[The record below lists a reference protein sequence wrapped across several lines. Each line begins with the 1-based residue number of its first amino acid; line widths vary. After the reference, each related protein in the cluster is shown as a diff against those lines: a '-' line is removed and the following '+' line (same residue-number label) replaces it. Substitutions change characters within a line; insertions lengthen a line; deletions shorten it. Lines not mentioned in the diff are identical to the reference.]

1 MISRFDP
8 SHSTILQGWHG
19 LTDVRPDSYRVGTKG
34 LPPKWR
40 HVCDSGIRLSAQPAI
55 IDRDD
60 IFQCRQTRPRRCD
73 QHGHVVGRMLVR
85 EHFLVPTS
93 RRGHETAAGPP
104 PHCKA
109 PWSASSLIEQLA
121 ARCQRLLAGGKSYD
135 SAVQRLDKTT
145 PTVSRTKSRK
155 LASQTRSSG
164 RRRMRNASFRF
175 TRDEFSRSRRH
186 SETYV
191 AHVGSHQCHQE
202 LRSFSRRSLR
212 LRRWSCQFKYCKEA
226 FCFIERQKIVVDNN
240 RLRCFK
246 TTSRTTNA
254 GTSR

>member
-1 MISRFDP
+1 MSDRTLIASGRKAFRLNGATSAIPAYVYRLNRP
-8 SHSTILQGWHG
+8 SLTATTSSSVDRPVRGAVTSTAM
-19 LTDVRPDSYRVGTKG
+19 
-34 LPPKWR
+34 
-40 HVCDSGIRLSAQPAI
+40 LSDACWFASIFSCLHPGGDMKQR
-55 IDRDD
+55 RD
-60 IFQCRQTRPRRCD
+60 
-73 QHGHVVGRMLVR
+73 L
-85 EHFLVPTS
+85 
-93 RRGHETAAGPP
+93 P

-109 PWSASSLIEQLA
+109 PWSASSLIEPLA

-145 PTVSRTKSRK
+145 TTVSRTKSRK

-175 TRDEFSRSRRH
+175 TGDEFSRSRRH